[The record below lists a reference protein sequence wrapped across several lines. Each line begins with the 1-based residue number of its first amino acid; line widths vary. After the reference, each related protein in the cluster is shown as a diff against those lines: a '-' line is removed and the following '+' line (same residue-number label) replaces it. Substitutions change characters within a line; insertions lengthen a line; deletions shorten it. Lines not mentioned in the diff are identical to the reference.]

1 MKGNLFMKSVL
12 AFGIL
17 QAAVSNAGIFHTII
31 GPDGRPMVVQLPDKK
46 VLKKEPVKE
55 GEPQKDAQQS
65 EHPSKDDLKQS
76 NLKIESAVIA
86 QPQEI
91 RSSSQIS
98 RAQEQNLQQ
107 VIKKLDV
114 KKPVPSVE
122 ERQQAKENLPSI
134 PPAHAAD
141 AQRTKPQKQDDGKAA
156 EQLKR
161 PKTVQENVPPVLKLN
176 TRAEEPKPPVSA
188 VLAKRVQIAPAVM
201 QSIQKNEQLNQV
213 QSPFKTLPPDLLKKT
228 GAAEKPLA
236 QTEPRAGFSAIDGE
250 QYVNSEYLEDKEFNL
265 EGKKRFYA
273 MPEGVID
280 HKVGATRMQMVERE
294 KGVSKSII
302 ESLFKRNQP
311 VENGPITL
319 SASYY
324 RVSQADAVLG
334 LGQQCFQ
341 EQQTKKAKNLKPQ
354 SEMNIWPRAPLK
366 DEFDFEVIK
375 VEKPI
380 QNIRI
385 NSYASKQNNPTFYW
399 PFVVFLDQQGCV
411 LEGAGGFK
419 NNDSAATM
427 TQHEKIE
434 GVIHVPQQSQ
444 YILLTPLA
452 SALDVDH
459 RELSNHGQLKLVAI
473 R

>member
-46 VLKKEPVKE
+46 VLKKEPAKE

-65 EHPSKDDLKQS
+65 EHANKDDLKQS

-114 KKPVPSVE
+114 KKSVSSVE
-122 ERQQAKENLPSI
+122 ERQQAKDNLPST
-134 PPAHAAD
+134 PQTHAAD
-141 AQRTKPQKQDDGKAA
+141 VQRLMPQKQDDGKAA
-156 EQLKR
+156 EQ
-161 PKTVQENVPPVLKLN
+161 PETVQVNVPPAFKHNV
-176 TRAEEPKPPVSA
+176 RAEEPKPLLSA
-188 VLAKRVQIAPAVM
+188 VPAERVQIAPAVM
-201 QSIQKNEQLNQV
+201 QSIQKNEQLNQG
-213 QSPFKTLPPDLLKKT
+213 QSPFKILPPDLIKKT

-236 QTEPRAGFSAIDGE
+236 QTEPRAGFSAINGE

-334 LGQQCFQ
+334 LGQQCFK
-341 EQQTKKAKNLKPQ
+341 EQQTQKAKNLKPQ